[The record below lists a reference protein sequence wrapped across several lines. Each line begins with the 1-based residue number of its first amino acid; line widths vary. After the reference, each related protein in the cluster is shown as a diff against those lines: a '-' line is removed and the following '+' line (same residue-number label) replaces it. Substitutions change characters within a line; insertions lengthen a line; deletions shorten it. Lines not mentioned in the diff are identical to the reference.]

1 MSESITSLPQPRS
14 SDDGESP
21 ASNASAESPS
31 PTDRAPSP
39 GAASG
44 DSVPASNDAS
54 GPRIDVASLEIDSL
68 DEETLSRL
76 PAGQQE
82 AVKHLH
88 TQVARAV
95 TAIESLREENRR
107 LRERVEELEQRPEVG
122 EDETV
127 VTFPADPESL
137 RETVNRFI
145 DAIDGYLQEG
155 GEAGGDS
162 IPEISVE
169 PGTE

>member
-14 SDDGESP
+14 SDDAESR
-21 ASNASAESPS
+21 ASNASAEGPS

-54 GPRIDVASLEIDSL
+54 DPRIDVASLEIDSL

-107 LRERVEELEQRPEVG
+107 LRERVEELEQRPEVA

-137 RETVNRFI
+137 RETINRFI
-145 DAIDGYLQEG
+145 DAIDVYLQEG
-155 GEAGGDS
+155 SAATGDS

>member
-1 MSESITSLPQPRS
+1 
-14 SDDGESP
+14 
-21 ASNASAESPS
+21 
-31 PTDRAPSP
+31 
-39 GAASG
+39 
-44 DSVPASNDAS
+44 
-54 GPRIDVASLEIDSL
+54 VASLEIDSL

-95 TAIESLREENRR
+95 TAIESLKEENRR
-107 LRERVEELEQRPEVG
+107 LRERVEELEQRPEVA

-137 RETVNRFI
+137 RETINRFI
-145 DAIDGYLQEG
+145 DAIDVYLQEG
-155 GEAGGDS
+155 SAATGDS